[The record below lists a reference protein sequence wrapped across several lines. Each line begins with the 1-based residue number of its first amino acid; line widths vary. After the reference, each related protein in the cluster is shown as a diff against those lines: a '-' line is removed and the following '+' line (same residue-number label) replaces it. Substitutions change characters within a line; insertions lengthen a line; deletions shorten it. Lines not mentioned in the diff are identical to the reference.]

1 MEKLKQ
7 RGSESSSK
15 PHEIKREAE
24 TSNIVGDFTA
34 YKPSDEQA
42 PSRQYRRQL
51 NECRK
56 QLNEYRRQLGETL
69 REEDDL
75 RGKARNMA
83 EGAWKLRTLFRDF
96 RANMQKANSLEAQIT
111 EIETFRDSLRGGTSV
126 NVMTVDAMVKTDKYV
141 KDVLSVFSERKKAQA
156 NLNGILAKQEMIQ
169 KSQESLS
176 ELTHSA
182 ETVSEEVREELERV
196 SKETVE
202 TVEQG
207 ERLIEEARGNIENIN
222 KDAAFLHQRLNEHIE
237 ELENAT
243 QNMIDGCEITRK
255 KSKIKVGRPEEMF
268 VDEFKDLQNEKEKIR
283 EQIGIL
289 EEEAR
294 TLEEKMRLEEEKM
307 RLEEEQKRL
316 KEEQVHIL
324 EEKVHTL
331 EEKKSALEKKKRV
344 LEEQKRLLLEDEI
357 RVREEQMK
365 ELEEFLQ
372 ENKDSTSDETALGTN
387 FLEIAYSKEAQRALA
402 IFKLGRSVEH
412 LSNTIEQEAEREGS
426 TLSALLGSEAAADIS
441 NYNRM
446 YLFGV
451 RSYIREQN
459 SNTLATI
466 EDNLTRAK
474 QVFQSYFNG

>member
-1 MEKLKQ
+1 
-7 RGSESSSK
+7 
-15 PHEIKREAE
+15 
-24 TSNIVGDFTA
+24 
-34 YKPSDEQA
+34 
-42 PSRQYRRQL
+42 
-51 NECRK
+51 
-56 QLNEYRRQLGETL
+56 
-69 REEDDL
+69 
-75 RGKARNMA
+75 
-83 EGAWKLRTLFRDF
+83 
-96 RANMQKANSLEAQIT
+96 
-111 EIETFRDSLRGGTSV
+111 
-126 NVMTVDAMVKTDKYV
+126 
-141 KDVLSVFSERKKAQA
+141 
-156 NLNGILAKQEMIQ
+156 
-169 KSQESLS
+169 
-176 ELTHSA
+176 
-182 ETVSEEVREELERV
+182 
-196 SKETVE
+196 
-202 TVEQG
+202 
-207 ERLIEEARGNIENIN
+207 
-222 KDAAFLHQRLNEHIE
+222 
-237 ELENAT
+237 
-243 QNMIDGCEITRK
+243 
-255 KSKIKVGRPEEMF
+255 
-268 VDEFKDLQNEKEKIR
+268 
-283 EQIGIL
+283 
-289 EEEAR
+289 
-294 TLEEKMRLEEEKM
+294 MRLEEEKM
-307 RLEEEQKRL
+307 RLEEEKMRL